1 MHEDL
6 AQLGISKLQSLLQL
20 LLPNLNIF
28 SVAGDIRRENMLKAP
43 SPLPN
48 IKPCLSPFSK
58 QAYGWR
64 IIDFE
69 DAEKCNYSVAGCRMY
84 HFPACAHAF
93 DHIEEGFANVYP
105 EDEEY
110 LGSEDSD
117 A

>member
-1 MHEDL
+1 
-6 AQLGISKLQSLLQL
+6 
-20 LLPNLNIF
+20 
-28 SVAGDIRRENMLKAP
+28 MLKAP
-43 SPLPN
+43 SPLPG

-58 QAYGWR
+58 QAYGSR

-69 DAEKCNYSVAGCRMY
+69 DAEKCNHSLSGCRMY
-84 HFPACAHAF
+84 HLPTCAQAF
-93 DHIEEGFANVYP
+93 EHIEEGFANMYP